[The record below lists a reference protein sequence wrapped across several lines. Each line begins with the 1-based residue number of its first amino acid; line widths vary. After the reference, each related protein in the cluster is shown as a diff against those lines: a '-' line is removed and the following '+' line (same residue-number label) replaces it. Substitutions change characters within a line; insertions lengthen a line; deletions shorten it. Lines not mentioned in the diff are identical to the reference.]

1 MIANEIISRS
11 LIEQQIKKEK
21 LWDVR
26 CLMTFTFA
34 ILSVFWE
41 HIQSVRIYYFY
52 SIIIVRKNDDK
63 SNIITIKR
71 AIQTILLILYK
82 LCISYSQHNNYISIN
97 NIFFYFSFHFVIN
110 VVDVNGKQKYRVE
123 DYFFFYL
130 VDWFSIKILL
140 LT

>member
-1 MIANEIISRS
+1 M
-11 LIEQQIKKEK
+11 
-21 LWDVR
+21 
-26 CLMTFTFA
+26 
-34 ILSVFWE
+34 
-41 HIQSVRIYYFY
+41 
-52 SIIIVRKNDDK
+52 RKNDDK

-110 VVDVNGKQKYRVE
+110 VVDVYGKQKYRVE

>member
-110 VVDVNGKQKYRVE
+110 VVDVYGKKIIE
-123 DYFFFYL
+123 SKTTS
-130 VDWFSIKILL
+130 FSI
-140 LT
+140 